1 MFKAML
7 APNEEMVDLSVIK
20 FPKLMSPKLDGI
32 RAMVQGGK
40 LVSRNQKLI
49 PNLYLQSMFGH
60 KLFEGLDGELILG
73 SPTADDV
80 FRVTSSAVMSDDG
93 EPDVTYNVFDKF
105 GPEGF
110 AERLKNATRVIDQYG
125 ISMSMVLVKH
135 QTVLTLE
142 ELLRV
147 EACFIAEGFEGGMLR
162 DPNGRYKQGRAT
174 VKENI
179 LLKLKRFKHNEAI
192 ITGFEEEL
200 ENTNEKSLTSNGK
213 AKRSH
218 HKAGMVPKGTLGSF
232 LATDVVTGVEF
243 SVASGTLTDPE
254 KQEIWNHRDKYL
266 HKILRYKHFPKGVK
280 TKPRFPTFEGLR
292 DPRDM

>member
-20 FPKLMSPKLDGI
+20 FPKMMSPKLDGI
-32 RAMVQGGK
+32 RATNQEGG
-40 LVSRNQKLI
+40 LLSRNQKLI
-49 PNLYLQSMFGH
+49 PNLHVQTLFGN
-60 KLFEGLDGELILG
+60 KDLRGLDGELIFG
-73 SPTADDV
+73 DPTADDV
-80 FRVTSSAVMSDDG
+80 FRQTTGAVMSDDG
-93 EPDVTYNVFDKF
+93 QPNVRYNVFDKY
-105 GPEGF
+105 GDQGF
-110 AERLKNATRVIDQYG
+110 RDRLVNAADTIFKHG
-125 ISMSMVLVKH
+125 IGVDLVPH
-135 QTVLTLE
+135 TLVNNVE
-142 ELLRV
+142 EMLAL
-147 EACFIAEGFEGGMLR
+147 EKKFIEQGYEGGMLR

-174 VKENI
+174 VKENL
-179 LLKLKRFKHNEAI
+179 LLKLKRFKHSEAI
-192 ITGFEEEL
+192 ITGFEEEM

-218 HKAGMVPKGTLGSF
+218 HKAGMVPKGTLGAF

-266 HKILRYKHFPKGVK
+266 HKIVRYKHFPKGVK
-280 TKPRFPTFEGLR
+280 TKPRFPTYEGLR